1 MRSSPENR
9 QKDILSKGT
18 SRSRQDA
25 NIAALYGWDENRREK
40 ARGKPRLSNYLE
52 WKFELGINWPCNW
65 KWISVSSNL
74 SLALIAISF
83 SALVRVTV
91 ENSDRK
97 GIAPHRQALQNEVRR
112 EKSRERLSV
121 KMQFRGALAASFS
134 HRLCFR
140 PSEEAGDTCTTYE
153 ITKKIFA
160 MWGFWKGCFCEMGSW
175 LKGNCLLRHRVLIG
189 NMTRGYQQYWVKA
202 VTWSVFYKFPKHF
215 EPGGCFLLPGCT
227 ACWTLSFPTLW
238 ADSPPSCG
246 LCVERTLSQSWPFS

>member
-1 MRSSPENR
+1 MCGRAGLLNSKWDAPQRTGRKTSWAKEQADPGKM
-9 QKDILSKGT
+9 QILLLSMAG
-18 SRSRQDA
+18 
-25 NIAALYGWDENRREK
+25 DENRREK
-40 ARGKPRLSNYLE
+40 TRGKSRLSNYLE
-52 WKFELGINWPCNW
+52 WIFELGINWPCNW
-65 KWISVSSNL
+65 KWISVFSNL
-74 SLALIAISF
+74 SLALIAVSF
-83 SALVRVTV
+83 SAPVRVTV

-134 HRLCFR
+134 HRLRFR

-189 NMTRGYQQYWVKA
+189 NMTRGYQQYWAQGCHMICLLQQV
-202 VTWSVFYKFPKHF
+202 PKTF
-215 EPGGCFLLPGCT
+215 
-227 ACWTLSFPTLW
+227 W
-238 ADSPPSCG
+238 A
-246 LCVERTLSQSWPFS
+246 